1 MSANVV
7 NKVKTYSRDI
17 VRNKQKLI
25 KILSIAV
32 ILALAIVLKLS
43 NTDTEEINI
52 ESAVQVAD
60 TDEYYI
66 DIGGAVVKPGVY
78 KVAAGTRLFEVVEL
92 AGGLRTDADTNTVNQ
107 AAIVED
113 GAKIII
119 PIACDDSD
127 LMAQS
132 HNSTLVNINLADK
145 SQLCTLPGIGDAIA
159 DRIIEYRAS
168 NRFTKKED
176 IMSVKGIGKSI
187 YEGIEES
194 ITY

>member
-17 VRNKQKLI
+17 VRNKEKLI

-132 HNSTLVNINLADK
+132 YNSTLVNINLADK
-145 SQLCTLPGIGDAIA
+145 TQLCTLPGIGDAIA

>member
-145 SQLCTLPGIGDAIA
+145 TQLCTLPGIGDAIA

>member
-127 LMAQS
+127 LMVQS

-145 SQLCTLPGIGDAIA
+145 TQLCTLPGIGDAIA

-187 YEGIEES
+187 FEGIEES

>member
-145 SQLCTLPGIGDAIA
+145 TQLCTLPGIGDAIA

-187 YEGIEES
+187 FEGIEES

>member
-7 NKVKTYSRDI
+7 NKAKSYSKELF
-17 VRNKQKLI
+17 RNKQKLI

-32 ILALAIVLKLS
+32 ILALAMVLKLS
-43 NTDTEEINI
+43 NTETEEISI
-52 ESAVQVAD
+52 ESAAKVAD
-60 TDEYYI
+60 ADEYYI

-78 KVAAGTRLFEVVEL
+78 KVAAGTRLFEVVEM

-119 PIACDDSD
+119 PIAYDGSDETAGNQDS
-127 LMAQS
+127 S
-132 HNSTLVNINLADK
+132 LVNINIADK
-145 SQLCTLPGIGDAIA
+145 SQLCTLPGIGDVIA

-176 IMSVKGIGKSI
+176 LMSVKGIGNSI
-187 YEGIEES
+187 YDEIENS
-194 ITY
+194 ITF

>member
-159 DRIIEYRAS
+159 DRIIECRAS